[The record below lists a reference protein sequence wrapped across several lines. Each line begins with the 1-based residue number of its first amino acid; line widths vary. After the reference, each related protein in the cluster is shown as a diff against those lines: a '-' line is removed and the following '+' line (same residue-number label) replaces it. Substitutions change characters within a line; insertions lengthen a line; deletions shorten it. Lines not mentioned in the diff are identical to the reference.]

1 MLDEGH
7 HVSSLFNSP
16 GAWRLQ
22 QEDHRTNT
30 ARVGVEGKKGYRR
43 MDKEWLAFHLTLIH
57 DAHNPTYLPCLC
69 LLLLA
74 CECARA
80 RARACV
86 CMGMFVY
93 ACVRACVC
101 VYVRAR
107 VCGAYA
113 RAHCLWVDMRLGD
126 LFLCFFCRYEC
137 KYCHRRLTGARSLW
151 RDVHFPKR
159 CPRVIDYTRA
169 EGDVVCVC
177 VCVCVCTLRMCVCVC
192 VCVSVC
198 LYACMHV
205 CMYVCMYACM
215 PTDFFLFLFF
225 FSLLEKMS
233 ANVSRHSA
241 DFFFFHFFLADRYPP
256 GEGDR
261 ERGLFFFI

>member
-1 MLDEGH
+1 MQVHMLDEGH

-93 ACVRACVC
+93 ACVRACVRLC
-101 VYVRAR
+101 LCA
-107 VCGAYA
+107 CT
-113 RAHCLWVDMRLGD
+113 CLWGLRTCA
-126 LFLCFFCRYEC
+126 LFVGRHASGGPFC
-137 KYCHRRLTGARSLW
+137 
-151 RDVHFPKR
+151 V
-159 CPRVIDYTRA
+159 
-169 EGDVVCVC
+169 
-177 VCVCVCTLRMCVCVC
+177 
-192 VCVSVC
+192 
-198 LYACMHV
+198 
-205 CMYVCMYACM
+205 
-215 PTDFFLFLFF
+215 LFF
-225 FSLLEKMS
+225 
-233 ANVSRHSA
+233 
-241 DFFFFHFFLADRYPP
+241 
-256 GEGDR
+256 
-261 ERGLFFFI
+261 